1 MLDKV
6 TQIETIKYDR
16 DVSYAYAASR
26 LSTHW
31 TNHNMAWSDFMQK
44 LAQTVRTKEDL
55 TEYNKMSKSEQADI
69 KDVGGFVGGYL
80 KEGKRRAGQVMNR
93 SMLTLDIDYAAQ
105 DMTDILAMFYDFAYC
120 IYSTHK
126 HREISPRLR
135 LVIPLKRN
143 VNADEYE
150 AIGRKVA
157 DIVGMDY
164 FDDTTYQPHRLMY
177 WPSTSNDAEFFFTY
191 EDLPLL
197 DPDTILNEYV
207 DWTDTLEWPTSS
219 REESKIK
226 RLADKQGDPE
236 EKPGIVGAF
245 CRAYTIEE
253 AIETFIP
260 DLYEKHSTN
269 RYTYYEGSTAGG
281 LVLYEN
287 NKFAYSH
294 HNTDPVSGML
304 VNSFDLVRI
313 HLYGAQD
320 EDIKSDTPVN
330 RLPSYKVMQQRAK
343 NDEVVKKQLINDT
356 MIDAMEDFDE
366 IGNSNDANEEW
377 GETLEINSKGEFKAT
392 IPNVEIILRND
403 PNLKGK
409 LAFNEFTKQIECLG
423 STPWHKANATRQWE
437 DGDDSSLRSYIE
449 KVYGI
454 HHSGKTKDAII
465 SVSIQNSYHP
475 VRDYL
480 KRLTWD
486 GVPRIE
492 QLFIKYLGVENT
504 EVNRVATRKALTAA
518 VARIMKPGCKFDYML
533 TLFGPQGVGKSAL
546 LKKLGGAWFS
556 DSLISV
562 TGKEAYEALQGV
574 WLMEMAELAATRK
587 AEVEAIK
594 HFISKQTD
602 RFRVA
607 YGHYTQDFAR
617 QCIFIGTTNK
627 VDFLRD
633 ETGGRRF
640 WPMTVNPDNVEVKWS
655 RITKQ
660 EIDQIWAEAKH
671 FYDKG
676 EDLYLEPELEKE
688 MQDIQSKHTEESPYV
703 GIIEEF
709 LNTKLPTNWN
719 ELSIFDRRRYYQ
731 GDVDML
737 PTGNDSGGDK
747 FLPKTLSKDIVSE
760 PFAKNQLREKVRLT
774 NISGLEI
781 PRVSYTLDDDDFI
794 TDVDTAKELKLKG
807 DTVKFGTNKFKVF
820 AAISDTV
827 VHGSDVELVNWV
839 ENALQSGLA
848 AKERKDALAVKPKS
862 GLEHMSFY
870 NGSVKEVEGA
880 DMYEAIINALADLH
894 EDYRDNATIYMR
906 YADYVKI
913 IKVLS
918 NGTTNFF
925 DTPAEKVFGKQVVF
939 TDAAVKPIVG
949 DFNYFGINYDNTTYD
964 TDKDVKKGEYL
975 FVLTAWYDQQRTLDS
990 AFRIA
995 KVKNGGDLPS

>member
-16 DVSYAYAASR
+16 DVSYSYAASR
-26 LSTHW
+26 LSTYW

-105 DMTDILAMFYDFAYC
+105 DMTDILSMFYDFAYC
-120 IYSTHK
+120 LYSTHK

-219 REESKIK
+219 KEESKTK

-253 AIETFIP
+253 AISTFIP

-269 RYTYYEGSTAGG
+269 RYTYHEGSTAGG

-320 EDIKSDTPVN
+320 EDTKTDTPVN
-330 RLPSYKVMQQRAK
+330 RLPSYKAMQQRAQ
-343 NDEVVKKQLINDT
+343 NDEVVKKQLINDK
-356 MIDAMEDFDE
+356 MSDAMQDFDE
-366 IGNSNDANEEW
+366 IVNSDDAW
-377 GETLEINSKGEFKAT
+377 SETLEITSKGTFKAS
-392 IPNVEIILRND
+392 IPNIEIILRND

-409 LAFNEFTKQIECLG
+409 IAFNEFTKQIECLG
-423 STPWHKANATRQWE
+423 KVPWNTNFKTRQWQ

-449 KVYGI
+449 KIYDI

-465 SVSIQNSYHP
+465 SVAMQNAYHP

-480 KRLTWD
+480 SPNSLQDLWAQVYLIDRGERLESSFSRYRERYFKPTHQVSEHIFKWELRD
-486 GVPRIE
+486 GSEEKIYKQIE
-492 QLFIKYLGVENT
+492 DICLSMKAKDYLDMPD
-504 EVNRVATRKALTAA
+504 RVDT
-518 VARIMKPGCKFDYML
+518 
-533 TLFGPQGVGKSAL
+533 
-546 LKKLGGAWFS
+546 
-556 DSLISV
+556 
-562 TGKEAYEALQGV
+562 
-574 WLMEMAELAATRK
+574 
-587 AEVEAIK
+587 
-594 HFISKQTD
+594 KQTVVLSEKE
-602 RFRVA
+602 R
-607 YGHYTQDFAR
+607 
-617 QCIFIGTTNK
+617 K
-627 VDFLRD
+627 VY
-633 ETGGRRF
+633 E
-640 WPMTVNPDNVEVKWS
+640 
-655 RITKQ
+655 
-660 EIDQIWAEAKH
+660 
-671 FYDKG
+671 
-676 EDLYLEPELEKE
+676 ELEKNYILE
-688 MQDIQSKHTEESPYV
+688 SEEEGTVVAQNGASLSQKLLQLSNGAVYTDEEDV
-703 GIIEEF
+703 RLIHDKKLDKLEEIIEESQGQPILLF
-709 LNTKLPTNWN
+709 YNFKHDKERILQRFKEATTLEDSNYKERWNSGDIKLLIAHPASAGHGLNLQQGGHIIVWFGLTWSL
-719 ELSIFDRRRYYQ
+719 ELYQ
-731 GDVDML
+731 QA
-737 PTGNDSGGDK
+737 N
-747 FLPKTLSKDIVSE
+747 
-760 PFAKNQLREKVRLT
+760 ARLYRQGQNHT
-774 NISGLEI
+774 TIIHHIMTDNTIDQ
-781 PRVSYTLDDDDFI
+781 RVYKALQN
-794 TDVDTAKELKLKG
+794 KELTQEELMK
-807 DTVKFGTNKFKVF
+807 
-820 AAISDTV
+820 AIK
-827 VHGSDVELVNWV
+827 
-839 ENALQSGLA
+839 A
-848 AKERKDALAVKPKS
+848 
-862 GLEHMSFY
+862 
-870 NGSVKEVEGA
+870 
-880 DMYEAIINALADLH
+880 
-894 EDYRDNATIYMR
+894 
-906 YADYVKI
+906 
-913 IKVLS
+913 
-918 NGTTNFF
+918 
-925 DTPAEKVFGKQVVF
+925 
-939 TDAAVKPIVG
+939 
-949 DFNYFGINYDNTTYD
+949 
-964 TDKDVKKGEYL
+964 
-975 FVLTAWYDQQRTLDS
+975 
-990 AFRIA
+990 RIA
-995 KVKNGGDLPS
+995 KHK